1 MLGRKQGRRM
11 YAKEKRRG
19 ARGHDRRSFRHE
31 GYQVA
36 RVIGSWRQAE
46 EGRRWKAGGQLQ
58 GPEKWEG

>member
-1 MLGRKQGRRM
+1 M